1 MTGRLDKRAF
11 RSRQVGARTQRHPS
25 GGITWRLLPRSFESN
40 TTSLQETIMKPI
52 PYICINERDSSR
64 ANRVRRKHQS
74 GPLTDYFYQS
84 SPNPGGSSSPIS
96 GDAFR
101 ISRLRMFRKL
111 SSDFFGAEAGRDYF
125 AELAVFS
132 LITAVS
138 AWPVISMV
146 VALYRMIK

>member
-1 MTGRLDKRAF
+1 
-11 RSRQVGARTQRHPS
+11 
-25 GGITWRLLPRSFESN
+25 
-40 TTSLQETIMKPI
+40 MKPI

-84 SPNPGGSSSPIS
+84 SPIPGGSSSPIS

-111 SSDFFGAEAGRDYF
+111 SSDFFRVEAGRNYIAEF
-125 AELAVFS
+125 AFFS
-132 LITAVS
+132 LITGVA
-138 AWPVISMV
+138 AWPIISMI
-146 VALYRMIK
+146 VALHRMIK

>member
-1 MTGRLDKRAF
+1 
-11 RSRQVGARTQRHPS
+11 
-25 GGITWRLLPRSFESN
+25 
-40 TTSLQETIMKPI
+40 MKPI
-52 PYICINERDSSR
+52 PYISINQRDSRRERR
-64 ANRVRRKHQS
+64 ARRNHQS
-74 GPLTDYFYQS
+74 GPLTDCFYQS
-84 SPNPGGSSSPIS
+84 NANAGGSSSPIS

-101 ISRLRMFRKL
+101 ISKLHMFRKL

>member
-1 MTGRLDKRAF
+1 MTGRLDKRVSISPSWSPLSAAP
-11 RSRQVGARTQRHPS
+11 QWWNHPAPFAEL
-25 GGITWRLLPRSFESN
+25 IRIEHHL
-40 TTSLQETIMKPI
+40 TSENIMNPI
-52 PYICINERDSSR
+52 PYISTKQRDLRRDTR
-64 ANRVRRKHQS
+64 AQRNHQS
-74 GPLTDYFYQS
+74 GPLTDCFYQP

-101 ISRLRMFRKL
+101 ISKLRMFRKL